1 MRMNKIFIP
10 AALIIT
16 LFTLSVAGCINFKP
30 IEQAVMCSSVTKTGE
45 PILITDTFP
54 PDIKTIFCSV
64 KLSNT
69 TGDKKIKAEWYIVK
83 SDEAGLANSLLN
95 TESVAANALY
105 AVFAFVRSDILL
117 PRGDYEVR
125 LYFDNKFIQSVP
137 FKVQGEATRSSA
149 VLSDA
154 TICTSIDITTGKP
167 LDRMEIVPNN
177 EPTLFCSV
185 KVSNADFGT
194 KVTARWIYIKG
205 ELEGFQDKTLGERA
219 TKVEA
224 REYIAFPISRAGSKG
239 FPIGEYCVKLFVE
252 DKEQLSVPFKVVD
265 SASIPGPYLSEAATF
280 TYKGSSENQTL
291 EFSGNFPANTE
302 TIYCKMKINNAPAGT
317 ELKIRWIIAKDAQG
331 EVSDYQLREQIIPVE
346 GNMQIVDYIQRKS
359 DEFPR
364 GDYSIKFLVNGTEQM
379 TVPFKV
385 Q

>member
-1 MRMNKIFIP
+1 MKINKIFI
-10 AALIIT
+10 AAVLMIT
-16 LFTLSVAGCINFKP
+16 MFVSAIGCINSNP
-30 IEQAVMCSSVTKTGE
+30 IEQAVMCSSVTKEGKPT
-45 PILITDTFP
+45 LVASTFP
-54 PDIKTIFCSV
+54 PDVEAIYCSV
-64 KLSNT
+64 KLSNISN
-69 TGDKKIKAEWYIVK
+69 DKKIKGEWYVVK

-105 AVFAFVRSDILL
+105 AVFAFVRSDVLL

-137 FKVQGEATRSSA
+137 FKVQGEASKLSA

-154 TICTSIDITTGKP
+154 TLCTSIDITTGKP
-167 LDRMEIVPNN
+167 LDRMEIVPNDAAI
-177 EPTLFCSV
+177 LYCSV

-205 ELEGFQDKTLGERA
+205 ELEGFQDKTLGERD

-239 FPIGEYCVKLFVE
+239 FPIGEYCVKLFIE
-252 DKEQLSVPFKVVD
+252 DKEQMSVPFKVVD

-291 EFSGNFPANTE
+291 ELSGIFPANTE
-302 TIYCKMKINNAPAGT
+302 TIYCEMKVNNAPAGT

-331 EVSDYQLREQIIPVE
+331 EVSDYQFKEDSILVE
-346 GNMQIVDYIQRKS
+346 GTMPIIIRLKRES
-359 DEFPR
+359 DPFPR
-364 GDYSIKFLVNGTEQM
+364 GEYLVKLMLNGNEKIA
-379 TVPFKV
+379 VPFKV

>member
-10 AALIIT
+10 AALIALLI
-16 LFTLSVAGCINFKP
+16 LSVVSCINFNP

-45 PILITDTFP
+45 PLLTTDTFP
-54 PDIKTIFCSV
+54 PDIKTIHCSV
-64 KLSNT
+64 KLSNA
-69 TGDKKIKAEWYIVK
+69 TGDKKIKAEWHIVK
-83 SDEAGLANSLLN
+83 SDEAGQANSLLN
-95 TESVAANALY
+95 TESVAADALY
-105 AVFAFVRSDILL
+105 AVFAFVRSDTLF

-125 LYFDNKFIQSVP
+125 LYFDNKFIQAVP
-137 FKVQGEATRSSA
+137 FKVQGEVTAPAA

-154 TICTSIDITTGKP
+154 TVCTSIDVNNGKP

-205 ELEGFQDKTLGERA
+205 ELEGFQDKTLGERD

-280 TYKGSSENQTL
+280 VNKGSSENQTL
-291 EFSGNFPANTE
+291 EMAYSFTPNIE
-302 TIYCKMKINNAPAGT
+302 TVYTRVKINNAPQGT
-317 ELKIRWIIAKDAQG
+317 ELKIKWIMLKDTQG
-331 EVSDYQLREQIIPVE
+331 NVLDDQLEEQNTMVE
-346 GNMQIVDYIQRKS
+346 GTMSIVSGLIRKS
-359 DEFPR
+359 EEFPR

-379 TVPFKV
+379 AVPFKV
-385 Q
+385 K

>member
-1 MRMNKIFIP
+1 MKINKIFI
-10 AALIIT
+10 AAVLMIT
-16 LFTLSVAGCINFKP
+16 MFVSAIGCINSNP
-30 IEQAVMCSSVTKTGE
+30 IEQAVMCSSVTKEGE
-45 PILITDTFP
+45 PTLVASTFP
-54 PDIKTIFCSV
+54 PDVEAIYCSV
-64 KLSNT
+64 KLSNISN
-69 TGDKKIKAEWYIVK
+69 DEKIKGEWYVVK

-137 FKVQGEATRSSA
+137 FKVQGEASKLSA

-154 TICTSIDITTGKP
+154 TLCTSIDITTGKP
-167 LDRMEIVPNN
+167 LDRMEIVPNDAAI
-177 EPTLFCSV
+177 LYCSV

-205 ELEGFQDKTLGERA
+205 ELEGFQDKTLGERD

-239 FPIGEYCVKLFVE
+239 FPIGEYCVKLFIE
-252 DKEQLSVPFKVVD
+252 DKEQMSVPFKVVD

-291 EFSGNFPANTE
+291 ELSGIFPANTE
-302 TIYCKMKINNAPAGT
+302 TIYCEMKVNNAPAGT

-331 EVSDYQLREQIIPVE
+331 EVSDYQFKEDSILVE
-346 GNMQIVDYIQRKS
+346 GTMPIIIRLKRES
-359 DEFPR
+359 DPFPR
-364 GDYSIKFLVNGTEQM
+364 GEYLVKFMLNGNEKIA
-379 TVPFKV
+379 VPFKV
-385 Q
+385 K